1 MGGFLAVGTKQRFQG
16 DGWSVVEVHPDHAF
30 SAQSAS
36 VFTLGNGFLGLRGA
50 TPYDERASLQCLYL
64 NGVYETVPILY
75 HERFPGFAT
84 TSNTRPALADPLQM
98 RIRVDGELC
107 SLSTGT
113 TLAYERRLGLK
124 SGTLSLSMRWRS
136 SQGKTVDITSERLV
150 SLVRPSILAA
160 RTTVTAIDFDGEIEL
175 LSALDGPVLLEM
187 HGNAAEV
194 QETNDPRVAPA
205 FAERPWRHEATTSEN
220 GTRGFIHRTRVSG
233 FSVATAATHRGDAR
247 FEPNHEHNSLER
259 LRFLARLAVKR
270 GAPIRV
276 DKFVAIT
283 ASQTD
288 HLHDLLAE
296 AVATTAH
303 AARDGFDV
311 LAEEQRQVLD
321 HFWSQAEVAI
331 AADPNLERALRFN
344 MFQLFQAAGRN
355 GKTSIAAKGQS
366 GEGYEGHYF
375 WDAEVFCLPM
385 FAFTAPQ
392 VARRLLEFRWRTL
405 PQARA
410 IARRLGHARGALFP
424 WRTIAGDEC
433 SAYFLAGTAQYHI
446 NAGIAY
452 AVRQYWEATGD
463 DAFLVQTGAELVI
476 ETARIWLE
484 VGFFNPRCN
493 DQFAIPGVTGPDEY
507 TVLVDNNFYT
517 NAMAKAHLQFAGEVV
532 AQLRKSPD
540 VWLELSTRLEIHETE
555 IELWASAADRMY
567 LPYDATLG
575 IYKQDDSFLD
585 KKPWEFGH
593 SGRPLLLHHHPLV
606 LYRHQ
611 VCKQA
616 DSVLAMFL
624 VGGAIGHLDR
634 KRTFEYYEKIT
645 VHDSTLSTGIFSI
658 VASEIGALTK
668 AVGYAR
674 TTTLMDLDDLHGNT
688 GHGLHMAAMGASW
701 MAWIQGFAGLRL
713 ANGRVCFRPLL
724 PPGVSAYAFRLV
736 IRDRLLSVRVD
747 HRGTTYELLKGAP
760 FTFCHG
766 DLELLLDEG
775 ATQLVPPNAG
785 EPELAA
791 SSA

>member
-1 MGGFLAVGTKQRFQG
+1 MGGYFAVGTKQRYEG
-16 DGWSVVEVHPDHAF
+16 DDWSIAEVHPDHAF
-30 SAQSAS
+30 TARSAS

-50 TPYDERASLQCLYL
+50 TPFDAHASLQALYL
-64 NGVYETVPILY
+64 NGVYESVPILY
-75 HERFPGFAT
+75 HERFPGFST

-98 RIRVDGELC
+98 HIRIDGEVC
-107 SLSTGT
+107 SLRTGT
-113 TLAYERRLGLK
+113 VLAYVRRLGLK
-124 SGTLSLSMRWRS
+124 SGTLALSMRWRS
-136 SQGKTVDITSERLV
+136 SQGKTVDITLERLA

-160 RTTVTAIDFDGEIEL
+160 RTTITPIDFDGEIEL
-175 LSALDGPVLLEM
+175 LSPLDGPALPETHRDVEK
-187 HGNAAEV
+187 
-194 QETNDPRVAPA
+194 QEETHDPRIAPA
-205 FAERPWRHEATTSEN
+205 FAERPWRHEATTSEH
-220 GTRGFIHRTRVSG
+220 GVRGFIHRTRLSG
-233 FSVATAATHRGDAR
+233 FSVATAATHRGDAL
-247 FEPNHEHNSLER
+247 FEPGQKLNSLEQ
-259 LRFLARLAVKR
+259 LRFRARVAVR
-270 GAPIRV
+270 RNAPVRI
-276 DKFVAIT
+276 DKFVAIA
-283 ASQTD
+283 ASQTN
-288 HLHDLLAE
+288 HLHDLLVE
-296 AVATTAH
+296 AVG
-303 AARDGFDV
+303 AARHASQDGFDV
-311 LAEEQRQVLD
+311 LAQEQRQVLD
-321 HFWSQAEVAI
+321 RFWSEAEVAI
-331 AADPNLERALRFN
+331 AADASLERALRFN

-392 VARRLLEFRWRTL
+392 IARGLLEFRGRTL

-410 IARRLGHARGALFP
+410 NARRLGHARGALFP

-452 AVRQYWEATGD
+452 AIRQYWEATGD

-493 DQFAIPGVTGPDEY
+493 DQFVIPGVTGPDEY

-517 NAMAKAHLQFAGEVV
+517 NAMAKAHLLFACEVV
-532 AQLRKSPD
+532 AQLRKLPD
-540 VWLELSTRLEIHETE
+540 IWRELSTRLELHETE
-555 IELWASAADRMY
+555 IDRWASAAERMY

-624 VGGAIGHLDR
+624 VGHAVGHLDR

-736 IRDRLLSVRVD
+736 VRGRLLSVRVD

-760 FTFCHG
+760 FTLCHG

-785 EPELAA
+785 ELELAA